1 MDDRR
6 DRLDRAG
13 LGPADSDDPVV
24 AATALVVLGAGLGSL
39 FGVPLLAAVDF
50 WLVFV
55 VGYAVVVPL
64 VSLARGWQGDEA
76 EIDSPAART
85 HRADQS
91 DGAVGED
98 QWNDTDEGVDAA
110 LDRLR
115 DRYARGDLSEEQ
127 FERKLEVLLET
138 DTPENARER
147 IEQKRAQ
154 ERRQEDDRSQ
164 RGDDSERE
172 RNGPETERAP

>member
-55 VGYAVVVPL
+55 VGYAAVVPL
-64 VSLARGWQGDEA
+64 VSLARSRQRAEA
-76 EIDSPAART
+76 ETDSSTPRT
-85 HRADQS
+85 DRVEQS
-91 DGAVGED
+91 DGTVGGD
-98 QWNDTDEGVDAA
+98 QWNGADGGVDAA

-147 IEQKRAQ
+147 IEQGGPQGRGQ
-154 ERRQEDDRSQ
+154 EHDRSQ
-164 RGDDSERE
+164 RGDGRERE

>member
-6 DRLDRAG
+6 DRLDRVG
-13 LGPADSDDPVV
+13 FDPADSDDPVV

-64 VSLARGWQGDEA
+64 VSLARRRQRAEA
-76 EIDSPAART
+76 ETDSSTART
-85 HRADQS
+85 PRVERS
-91 DGAVGED
+91 DGTVGGD
-98 QWNDTDEGVDAA
+98 QWNGADGGVDAA

-115 DRYARGDLSEEQ
+115 DRYARGDLSEDQ

-147 IEQKRAQ
+147 IEQGRAQ
-154 ERRQEDDRSQ
+154 ERGQEYDEGQ
-164 RGDDSERE
+164 RGDTRERE
-172 RNGPETERAP
+172 RNDPETERAP